1 MNEFGGLVL
10 FAVVVALVITVVFA
24 LLYCCYFAICIRLHN
39 PNPEPL
45 ANRENAEESIQHY
58 PPGTREN
65 YSNFP

>member
-24 LLYCCYFAICIRLHN
+24 LLYCCYTAMCIRFCN

-45 ANRENAEESIQHY
+45 ANRENAEESVV
-58 PPGTREN
+58 
-65 YSNFP
+65 